1 MDKTLELL
9 DQKLKVQ
16 LKGLEESLGT
26 GTAKDYADYQFMC
39 GKIRGLLTA
48 QMELNDLA
56 KNLEHSDEWNT
67 NWIKPK

>member
-1 MDKTLELL
+1 
-9 DQKLKVQ
+9 
-16 LKGLEESLGT
+16 
-26 GTAKDYADYQFMC
+26 MC

-56 KNLEHSDEWNT
+56 KNLEYSDEWNT

>member
-1 MDKTLELL
+1 MTNKTLGLL
-9 DQKLKVQ
+9 DQKLETQ
-16 LKGLEESLGT
+16 IKGLQDSLGT

-56 KNLEHSDEWNT
+56 KNLEHSDE
-67 NWIKPK
+67 